1 MEASLREEESIS
13 KEELIQRVQKNQM
26 KAAALEK
33 IENDTQ
39 KTRQKL
45 WAEHQRKW
53 ADILQATEELERHL
67 GCPGYFQEEIALL
80 EIPFHELMQDMERKI
95 ADYQE
100 QKVEVEAEMDD
111 LIEIGR
117 QLEQSNK

>member
-1 MEASLREEESIS
+1 MC
-13 KEELIQRVQKNQM
+13 KKNQM

-45 WAEHQRKW
+45 WEEHQRKW
-53 ADILQATEELERHL
+53 ADIQQATEELERHL
-67 GCPGYFQEEIALL
+67 GCPGYFREEIALL

-95 ADYQE
+95 ADYQD

-117 QLEQSNK
+117 QLEQGNKL